1 MKTLKNFLAT
11 LFVAASIANC
21 ADAQM
26 IVSVS
31 TQFSNQ
37 PASVS
42 VAYSEDNFNKVYFEV
57 NATSCDVDAMNNSFM
72 VFAASE
78 KDDACSF
85 SASAVKAVLNE
96 DTNTITAHL
105 DHFSYYAVGEKEAQ
119 DDEDS
124 DFILYLLIGILGALA
139 IVIVLVFLKL
149 K

>member
-26 IVSVS
+26 IVSVN

-57 NATSCDVDAMNNSFM
+57 NATSCDIDAMNNSFM

-96 DTNTITAHL
+96 DTNTITAVYDLQGVSMQLASAHPYTAIETASGERIDL
-105 DHFSYYAVGEKEAQ
+105 TQLFVGVT
-119 DDEDS
+119 DNMN
-124 DFILYLLIGILGALA
+124 
-139 IVIVLVFLKL
+139 
-149 K
+149 